1 MATQA
6 ALRHDEH
13 VAAAAIWDQRAKAEK
28 DAGMKAQYRDLADRH
43 KQGKQLFEN
52 LARYAPIQSSQEL
65 AAAIPKVEAIL
76 RDLQE
81 VEL

>member
-1 MATQA
+1 VPESTLS
-6 ALRHDEH
+6 ALHE
-13 VAAAAIWDQRAKAEK
+13 
-28 DAGMKAQYRDLADRH
+28 
-43 KQGKQLFEN
+43 LFQSCN